1 MSLEILLLAAEYV
14 DRRETEHGYACR
26 EPPKRPLPA
35 QSRTTR
41 PYRRGGRR
49 QVFKLTTS
57 FNGRSTSCRTTH
69 NELEKNRRAELRGC
83 IEKLKSV
90 VPLDSGSHRH
100 TTDRLLINARKLIK
114 SLESGLRASMEERD
128 RQVGLQRRLR
138 RQLTVVS
145 LQSPPSTTT
154 TTSRRTGSRCSTS
167 STESTESSGIADS
180 VSCPSSGDE
189 SEMIDVEC
197 ASDSAS
203 DVDSGCDDGHLS

>member
-1 MSLEILLLAAEYV
+1 MSLEILLLAAEYI

-26 EPPKRPLPA
+26 EPPKRPLLV

-41 PYRRGGRR
+41 PYRQRQR

-57 FNGRSTSCRTTH
+57 FSGKSSSCRTTH

-90 VPLDSGSHRH
+90 VPLDSGCHRH
-100 TTDRLLINARKLIK
+100 TTHRLLINARKLIK
-114 SLESGLRASMEERD
+114 SLESGLRTSMEERD
-128 RQVGLQRRLR
+128 RQLGVQRRLR
-138 RQLTVVS
+138 RQYQQLTVVAF
-145 LQSPPSTTT
+145 QTEPSSAS
-154 TTSRRTGSRCSTS
+154 TSRRTGSRCSTS
-167 STESTESSGIADS
+167 STESTESSGVGDS
-180 VSCPSSGDE
+180 VSCPSSDE

-197 ASDSAS
+197 ASDCAS